1 MHSSRMCTTHLLTVS
16 CSALKGEGSTQPPWM
31 QITWMQT
38 PLDAEP
44 PQCRP
49 PGCRPSLW
57 MQTPLDADPLDAD
70 PLNANPTGCR
80 SPGHVICNAYW
91 EANPPVNRITHRRK
105 NITLP
110 QTSFASGKNL
120 GALSKHLI
128 SFMHNN
134 CFPCWDRLTILL
146 SKGLEQIYDSRDSAN
161 MIVYGG
167 I

>member
-1 MHSSRMCTTHLLTVS
+1 MLGGGGVYPTT
-16 CSALKGEGSTQPPWM
+16 
-31 QITWMQT
+31 
-38 PLDAEP
+38 LDADSLGADP

-49 PGCRPSLW
+49 PWMQTSCRQTITLDADSPGCRPPW
-57 MQTPLDADPLDAD
+57 MQTPL
-70 PLNANPTGCR
+70 NGNPTGCR
-80 SPGHVICNAYW
+80 SPGHVTCNAYW
-91 EANPPVNRITHRRK
+91 EANHPVNRITHRCK
-105 NITLP
+105 NMTLS
-110 QTSFASGKNL
+110 QSLFAGGKNL

-128 SFMHNN
+128 SFMYNN